1 MSYIREY
8 RMSANLNQA
17 QLAERLNVSQPCISR
32 WEHGSAYPEAETAKR
47 MSEILNMPFELIYD
61 HKKDPDPHP
70 LPIYDIIPADGPR
83 RKCTKAGALL
93 LLSERE
99 MAMLTPR
106 AKVSET
112 ENAPSGPEV
121 SRFYGFYCASSTMI
135 PTIMPD
141 SINVIYET
149 QHIYSN
155 AIHLVCIEGENAIF
169 ARLVGKD
176 GSIVAILESASV
188 TCRHFRSSD
197 LKDGTLQILGVVV
210 QTRNQFLL

>member
-17 QLAERLNVSQPCISR
+17 QLAEKLNVSQPCISR

-61 HKKDPDPHP
+61 NKKDPDPHP
-70 LPIYDIIPADGPR
+70 IPIYDIIPADGPR
-83 RKCTKAGALL
+83 RKCTKPGSLL

-99 MAMLTPR
+99 MVMLTPR
-106 AKVSET
+106 VKVSEEEET
-112 ENAPSGPEV
+112 PSRPEV
-121 SRFYGFYCASSTMI
+121 SRFYGFYCSTPSMI
-135 PTIMPD
+135 PTIMPE

-149 QHIYSN
+149 QNIYSN
-155 AIHLVCIEGENAIF
+155 AIHLICIEGENAIF
-169 ARLVGKD
+169 ARLVRND
-176 GSIVAILESASV
+176 GNIVAIIESSTA

-210 QTRNQFLL
+210 QSRNQFLL